1 MTRISISIIVLLL
14 FATQVR
20 SQTLTEYLVVAAE
33 NNPGLK
39 GKYLEYQAML
49 ERVPQVGSLPDPQL
63 SFGYFILPVETR
75 VGPQQMRFSISQMFP
90 WFGSLGARKESA
102 TMAAKAK
109 FESFESAKN
118 LLYYQVT
125 VAYYQL
131 WQLNQQLE
139 LQQENLD
146 ILKSYESLATTKYEN
161 GKVGLVDVIR
171 VQMQI
176 DEAQT
181 ELDIKQ
187 LQLAPLI
194 TRFNTLLNRNVDAE
208 VGMPIQIVATVPI
221 KTGETD
227 SLFNENPLLRE
238 LDLKASMYQQ
248 NLLVAKK
255 AGLPTFGVGLDY
267 VIVKKRTDMDMPGN
281 GRNILMPMVTFSLP
295 IYRAKYTAL
304 RHEAQFQF
312 DAIEAGKKDLL
323 NNLTSE
329 YEMATWQYKQATS
342 RLDLYARQI
351 TKSES
356 ALNILTT
363 SYSSNNRDFEEV
375 LRMQQ
380 QIIKYRLEIIV
391 AETDAKIAGAKINYL
406 ISK

>member
-1 MTRISISIIVLLL
+1 MTRISILIIIILLL
-14 FATQVR
+14 AFEVQ
-20 SQTLTEYLVVAAE
+20 SQTLNEYLVVAAE

-75 VGPQQMRFSISQMFP
+75 VGPQQMKFSVSQMFP
-90 WFGSLGARKESA
+90 WFGSLGAKKEAA

-131 WQLNQQLE
+131 WQLNQQLV

-181 ELDIKQ
+181 EIEIKQ
-187 LQLAPLI
+187 LQLAPLN

-208 VGMPIQIVATVPI
+208 VNMPLSLEATAPL
-221 KTGETD
+221 ETAVVD
-227 SLFNENPLLRE
+227 SLFQDNPLLLE
-238 LDLKASMYQQ
+238 LDLKAKMFQQ
-248 NLLVAKK
+248 NLLIAKK
-255 AGLPTFGVGLDY
+255 TGMPMFGVGLDY
-267 VIVKKRTDMDMPGN
+267 AIVKKRTDMEVPNN
-281 GRNILMPMVTFSLP
+281 GQNILMPMVTVSLP
-295 IYRAKYTAL
+295 IYRKKYTAI

-342 RLDLYARQI
+342 RLDLYARQM